1 MHSRGM
7 ATENTATSPRTQAIT
22 KGLLGVEQF
31 FYVAIAVGLAAGC
44 LVLFGHVAWTFVHH
58 LRAADMRPA
67 VLQLLEGVLLV
78 FILTELIHT
87 IGAIISEGVL
97 TTEPFL
103 IVGIVAAVR
112 RLLVITAE
120 APEVSGEALR
130 DALWEVGAMVLVVV
144 GLGFTIFLVRHT
156 YRTEPRPSHA
166 PEPKQG

>member
-1 MHSRGM
+1 
-7 ATENTATSPRTQAIT
+7 
-22 KGLLGVEQF
+22 
-31 FYVAIAVGLAAGC
+31 
-44 LVLFGHVAWTFVHH
+44 
-58 LRAADMRPA
+58 MRPA

>member
-1 MHSRGM
+1 MSTEEAPPPRG
-7 ATENTATSPRTQAIT
+7 TRLITS
-22 KGLLGVEQF
+22 GLLRVEQF
-31 FYVAIAVGLAAGC
+31 FYVVIALGLAAGC
-44 LVLFGHVAWTFVHH
+44 LVLCGHVAWNFVKHVH
-58 LRAADMRPA
+58 AADMSPA
-67 VLQLLEGVLLV
+67 VLEMLEGVLLV

-87 IGAIISEGVL
+87 IGAIINERVL

-130 DALWEVGAMVLVVV
+130 HALWEVAAMVVVV
-144 GLGFTIFLVRHT
+144 MGLGLTIFLVRHT

-166 PEPKQG
+166 PEPAAD

>member
-1 MHSRGM
+1 MLR
-7 ATENTATSPRTQAIT
+7 
-22 KGLLGVEQF
+22 VEHF
-31 FYVAIAVGLAAGC
+31 FNVSVAVGLAAGGV
-44 LVLFGHVAWTFVHH
+44 VLFGHVAWTFVHH
-58 LRAADMRPA
+58 LRAADIRPA

-87 IGAIISEGVL
+87 IGAIINERVL

-120 APEVSGEALR
+120 APHVSGEALR
-130 DALWEVGAMVLVVV
+130 DAMLELGVLVVAV
-144 GLGFTIFLVRHT
+144 LGLGLTIFLVRHT

-166 PEPKQG
+166 PQPD

>member
-1 MHSRGM
+1 MSTDAAGP
-7 ATENTATSPRTQAIT
+7 SPRTRFIT
-22 KGLLGVEQF
+22 TSLLGIEQF
-31 FYVAIAVGLAAGC
+31 FYVAIALGLSAGC
-44 LVLFGHVAWTFVHH
+44 LVLFGHVAWTFVKHV
-58 LRAADMRPA
+58 RAADMSPA
-67 VLQLLEGVLLV
+67 VLELLEGVLLV

-87 IGAIISEGVL
+87 IGAIIKERVL

-112 RLLVITAE
+112 RLLVITVE

-130 DALWEVGAMVLVVV
+130 LALWEVAAMVLVVI

-166 PEPKQG
+166 PEPKEG